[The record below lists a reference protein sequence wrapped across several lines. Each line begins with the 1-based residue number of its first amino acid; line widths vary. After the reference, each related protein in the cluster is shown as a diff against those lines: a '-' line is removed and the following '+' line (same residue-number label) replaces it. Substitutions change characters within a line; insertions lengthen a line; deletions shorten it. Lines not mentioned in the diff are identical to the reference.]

1 MSATTDK
8 ELVKNVKDGNRVAF
22 SELVK
27 RHQKPLFQFII
38 RYTRNE
44 NLAEDIVQD
53 AFIRAYT
60 KIHTFEERA
69 AFKSWLYRIAL
80 NLAKNKLRRE
90 KPQYSIDNVKVGKVA
105 EAESALVYETIQKR
119 IQVEIDAL
127 PAKQKEALHLR
138 VFEDLAFKEIA
149 EIMDCPYDTA
159 KANYRHA
166 LLKLKQT
173 FGEDQALREWL
184 NMINR
189 ELDVLETKLGVENER
204 I

>member
-1 MSATTDK
+1 LSATTDK